1 MSDEATPRDEIVH
14 PLDRLTSG
22 GWWRGLLRLAVGLAV
37 VGAVLW
43 IAGEEAYAPLLDVRM
58 IPFIVGGAAVH
69 LIQRATRIRKWFFMI
84 ADADL
89 LGRSFW
95 SLMRVQLI
103 GMMVNLVLPLSEGM
117 KAWSVSRDRRQL
129 ALAVKSLVADMALHT
144 AFVGV
149 SGVLGVLLVVDPSW
163 VSWAVSLLFALGA
176 PVVMLA
182 IHYFSREQ
190 GARVRF
196 VDARVLGWC
205 GLEWAAQLGV
215 YAIAVHAVGLTPS
228 LPALFALASLL
239 YVTDLVM
246 VTPQG
251 MGAREAVF
259 AAAVALLP
267 GATATT
273 GVTMGLIISA
283 MLLTASLV
291 GGTLGLLLPD
301 PDPPRRESSPEGD

>member
-1 MSDEATPRDEIVH
+1 MSDDARPDAELAH

-22 GWWRGLLRLAVGLAV
+22 GWWRGLLRLTAGLAV
-37 VGAVLW
+37 VGVVLW
-43 IAGEEAYAPLLDVRM
+43 FAGEEAYAPLLDLRM
-58 IPFIVGGAAVH
+58 IPFIAAGAAVH
-69 LIQRATRIRKWFFMI
+69 LLQRVTRIRKWFFMI

-89 LGRSFW
+89 VKRTYG
-95 SLMRVQLI
+95 SLLRIQLI

-117 KAWSVSRDRRQL
+117 KAWLVSRDRRQL
-129 ALAVKSLVADMALHT
+129 GVAVKSLVADMALHT
-144 AFVGV
+144 AFVGI
-149 SGVLGVLLVVDPSW
+149 SGVVGVLIVADASW

-176 PVVMLA
+176 PIVMLA
-182 IHYFSREQ
+182 IHFFTREQ
-190 GARVRF
+190 GARVRI

-215 YAIAVHAVGLTPS
+215 YGVAVHAVGLSTS

-246 VTPQG
+246 ITPQG

-259 AAAVALLP
+259 AAAVALMP

-273 GVTMGLIISA
+273 GVTMGLVISA
-283 MLLTASLV
+283 MLLTASIL
-291 GGTLGLLLPD
+291 GGTVGLLLPD
-301 PDPPRRESSPEGD
+301 PEPDATAARE